1 MPDIGE
7 DEDAALEPGW
17 RALEAG
23 DVATARRLAGEAG
36 EDDPEALLLL
46 AACCR
51 EEDDVEPAVA
61 LLRRAIAADG
71 EWPTP
76 ELWLAELLAA
86 DPDALEEALRHAARA
101 LDLADD
107 EGEYLSALALKAG
120 LEAELGRPEAAK
132 RTLADLPPGDV
143 ALGDADLALE
153 IADLHLAL
161 GDPAL
166 ARARL
171 RTLTAVDPSSADAW
185 HALGCAAAEL
195 DDDVEMRAAWKRV
208 WALDAAPAAAGGD
221 GEGDGDLGAGGRLA
235 SRALAD
241 GEVAAIAEAALGELP
256 PRAREL
262 LRGVPILIAE
272 LPAEADVEAGL
283 DPRALGLFSGTAYPE
298 QSHLGGQPGLTQIVL
313 FRRNLERVG
322 GDDEEL
328 REEVRITMLH
338 ETGHFFGMD
347 DEELDGAGLG

>member
-7 DEDAALEPGW
+7 DGGALEPAW
-17 RALEAG
+17 QALEGG
-23 DVATARRLAGEAG
+23 DVATARRLAQRAG
-36 EDDPEALLLL
+36 DDDPEALLLN

-51 EEDDVEPAVA
+51 EEGEVEPAMA
-61 LLRRAIAADG
+61 YLRRAIAADDG
-71 EWPTP
+71 WPTP

-86 DPDALEEALRHAARA
+86 DPDTTEEALGHAARA

-107 EGEYLSALALKAG
+107 EGEYLSAMSLKAG

-143 ALGDADLALE
+143 ALGDPDAALE

-161 GDPAL
+161 GDAAL

-171 RTLTAVDPSSADAW
+171 ETLTAAEPDWADAW
-185 HALGCAAAEL
+185 HALGCAAADL
-195 DDDVEMRAAWKRV
+195 DDDEAMRAAWKKV
-208 WALDAAPAAAGGD
+208 WALDAAPAQGATATATATSG
-221 GEGDGDLGAGGRLA
+221 GAG
-235 SRALAD
+235 RALSDAQ
-241 GEVAAIAEAALGELP
+241 VAGVAEAALEELP
-256 PRAREL
+256 SRAREL
-262 LRGVPILIAE
+262 LRGVPIVIAE
-272 LPAEADVEAGL
+272 LPAEADVDAGL
-283 DPRALGLFSGTAYPE
+283 DPRALGLFSGTSYPD

-322 GDDEEL
+322 GDDDEL
-328 REEVRITMLH
+328 REEVRVTMLH

-347 DEELDGAGLG
+347 DDDLDGAGLG

>member
-1 MPDIGE
+1 MPDTGE
-7 DEDAALEPGW
+7 DGGALEPAW
-17 RALEAG
+17 QALEGG
-23 DVATARRLAGEAG
+23 DVATARRLADRAG
-36 EDDPEALLLL
+36 DDDPEALLLH

-51 EEDDVEPAVA
+51 EEGEVEPAMA
-61 LLRRAIAADG
+61 YLRRAIAADDG
-71 EWPTP
+71 WPTP

-86 DPDALEEALRHAARA
+86 DPDTTEEALGHAARA

-107 EGEYLSALALKAG
+107 EGEYLSAMSLKAG

-143 ALGDADLALE
+143 ALGDPDAALE

-161 GDPAL
+161 GDAAL

-171 RTLTAVDPSSADAW
+171 ETLTAAEPDWADAW
-185 HALGCAAAEL
+185 HALGCAAADL
-195 DDDVEMRAAWKRV
+195 DDDAAMRAAWKRV
-208 WALDAAPAAAGGD
+208 WALDAAPATGTAGDSG
-221 GEGDGDLGAGGRLA
+221 
-235 SRALAD
+235 RALTDAQV
-241 GEVAAIAEAALGELP
+241 GAVAEAALEELP

-262 LRGVPILIAE
+262 LRGVPIVIAE
-272 LPAEADVEAGL
+272 LPAEADVDAGL
-283 DPRALGLFSGTAYPE
+283 DPRALGLFSGTAYPD

-322 GDDEEL
+322 GDDDEL
-328 REEVRITMLH
+328 REEVRVTMLH

-347 DEELDGAGLG
+347 DEDLDGAGLG